1 MNISKTGRLAQA
13 VAEISNYNSQA
24 ATSTSIRF
32 NLWQVAGEVA
42 ATSPITGVGKNRLVE
57 YKTQQVD
64 QGRFPEKL
72 KRFDSSHNAY
82 MNTVARRGLIGL
94 AILCTF
100 LWVPVYI
107 AVSAIRRGSS
117 EEQPYAYALLCF
129 GLVFAI
135 ANLTQD
141 MIFLNNGII
150 MYTGLLII
158 LSQMLFQVQSRPSA
172 SD

>member
-1 MNISKTGRLAQA
+1 M
-13 VAEISNYNSQA
+13 
-24 ATSTSIRF
+24 
-32 NLWQVAGEVA
+32 A